1 MWCPWQEAVFSPISS
16 WLGYDTEVKTKPK
29 KREKGHNSAHSHQIK
44 KIRSLYFLQFLKL
57 KEIKCHYFFHQ
68 TSYAWDISILLFCD
82 KLLDNGKKG
91 IYLEFPKSL
100 YLSNMMS
107 EKKNKDTLY
116 SSTFKVGE
124 IKVRLFSW
132 SEFIL
137 VSYGHLI
144 IPWRYRKNPH
154 KSQNDKKHLPPSNDV
169 WSKK

>member
-1 MWCPWQEAVFSPISS
+1 M
-16 WLGYDTEVKTKPK
+16 
-29 KREKGHNSAHSHQIK
+29 NSNHENKCTFI
-44 KIRSLYFLQFLKL
+44 FPTLKVEGNKVPL
-57 KEIKCHYFFHQ
+57 FFHQ
-68 TSYAWDISILLFCD
+68 TSYTWDISILLFCD
-82 KLLDNGKKG
+82 KLFDNGQKD
-91 IYLEFPKSL
+91 IYFEFTKSL
-100 YLSNMMS
+100 YLSNMKS

-116 SSTFKVGE
+116 FSTFKVGE

-154 KSQNDKKHLPPSNDV
+154 KSQNDKKLLPPSNDV